1 MSYSSQVG
9 RTLDDEHR
17 TNLALLEKVEHAL
30 TRIAYSDPAFTG
42 LMSQFARAME
52 HDIER
57 HFQFEEESLFPLM
70 REAGD
75 GEMADLMVEE
85 HGVIREIACELL
97 PLARTA
103 AAGEMD
109 ERQRVLLK
117 QHALEM
123 VERQVAHIQKETMAL
138 LPMLDDLLDQETDRE
153 LAFAYACD
161 PALRPSR

>member
-9 RTLDDEHR
+9 RTLDEEHR
-17 TNLALLEKVEHAL
+17 THLALLEKVERAL
-30 TRIAYSDPAFTG
+30 ARPDDNDPAFAG
-42 LMSQFARAME
+42 LMSQFARAMVY
-52 HDIER
+52 DIER

-75 GEMADLMVEE
+75 GEMADLMLEE
-85 HGVIREIACELL
+85 HGVIREIASDLL
-97 PLARTA
+97 PLARAA
-103 AAGEMD
+103 AAGEIN
-109 ERQRVLLK
+109 ESQRTLLK

-138 LPMLDDLLDQETDRE
+138 LPMLDDLLDAQADRE

-161 PALRPSR
+161 